1 MVYNGKNCY
10 LVGEEKGLVMV
21 GSDMGKLCSWPHSV
35 VTEPVEQEIIEPWFI
50 TCLEI

>member
-35 VTEPVEQEIIEPWFI
+35 VTEPQEERSLGKDHPNTLWH
-50 TCLEI
+50 